1 MFEKGNEIWNCFTYQ
16 VNYFV
21 EIVFKT
27 GKLRKIF
34 NSERLLQAEYGAAM
48 GRIIARRMSVLRAA
62 RTLQEVSI
70 KPPER
75 RHELKG
81 QRKGQF
87 AVDLKQP
94 HRLVF
99 RPNHDPLPRKP
110 DSGLDLGA
118 ITAIMILKVED
129 YH

>member
-1 MFEKGNEIWNCFTYQ
+1 M
-16 VNYFV
+16 
-21 EIVFKT
+21 
-27 GKLRKIF
+27 
-34 NSERLLQAEYGAAM
+34 
-48 GRIIARRMSVLRAA
+48 RRMLVLRAA
-62 RTLQEVSI
+62 RTLQEVPI
-70 KPPER
+70 RPPER

-87 AVDLKQP
+87 AVDLKHP
-94 HRLVF
+94 RRLVF

-110 DSGLDLGA
+110 DGGLDLEA